1 MNGNPKWTTSPRH
14 VNLRLF
20 TLLLAVVVLV
30 GGFVVVVL
38 T

>member
-20 TLLLAVVVLV
+20 TLLLVVVILV
-30 GGFVVVVL
+30 GGVVMVML

>member
-14 VNLRLF
+14 VNLRM
-20 TLLLAVVVLV
+20 TGLLVVVILV
-30 GGFVVVVL
+30 SGFVVVVL